1 MTETIAPSVTYAGF
15 WRRKTAYGID
25 VLIVLV
31 LYLLV
36 SWLLGSIAHA
46 QTAEIQALKDIGWV
60 SPDTDAAAIANQ
72 LQNPNS
78 GMAIASINTAFFQK
92 ILFELALS
100 IVVSAFYNIWFV
112 AGSWQATPGKHWLGM
127 KVVMEN
133 GSPLTLTQS
142 AARHFATGI
151 SMAMLGLGYLT
162 MAFRADKA
170 ALHDLIC
177 GTRVVRV

>member
-25 VLIVLV
+25 VLIVLA

-36 SWLLGSIAHA
+36 SWLLGNIAHA
-46 QTAEIQALKDIGWV
+46 QTAADVQVLKDLGWV
-60 SPDTDAAAIANQ
+60 SPDTDTAAILGQ
-72 LQNPNS
+72 LQGQSQGVAMPS
-78 GMAIASINTAFFQK
+78 LSAF
-92 ILFELALS
+92 LFELALS
-100 IVVSAFYNIWFV
+100 MVVSAFYNIWFV

-177 GTRVVRV
+177 DTRVVRV